1 LEVQEMLVEDK
12 QLLHMEE
19 AEAVVVLVQLK
30 DHRQQVHKM
39 LDYEKFKKNSKM
51 KEKKNVE

>member
-1 LEVQEMLVEDK
+1 MLVEDK
-12 QLLHMEE
+12 QLLRMEE
-19 AEAVVVLVQLK
+19 AVAVLVQLK

-51 KEKKNVE
+51 KEKKNVEWLKKSKA